1 MNSILKS
8 MVLVDENNTNIIVG
22 YRVETTEGTFDI
34 PTNLTD
40 SVFFNKNF
48 ITSVV
53 PMKNHNGVWVSQ
65 DELNNNVTYKMITNP
80 AELNLLNYVQ
90 TEKKVDTKTKERYD
104 RLVNA
109 LANGVTLG
117 GNIATEGDIVNM
129 RSELELLKETM
140 EL

>member
-80 AELNLLNYVQ
+80 TELNLLNYVQ